1 MSENIE
7 QQVTRGLGATTQTN
21 PSVSSTPKKSYDFPT
36 ETITLPSQGLGYPEG
51 HPLSKGEI
59 TIKLMTAK
67 EEDIL
72 ASPNLIK
79 KGILLDKLLEA
90 VVIEDGVK
98 ADDLLIGDKNAILI
112 ASRVLSYGPDYT
124 VQITDPITEDIV
136 NYTVDMSQLKTK
148 EIDFSKLNRKNEYEF
163 ILKNGTKLTFQLLTH
178 GIEKKIDADLNA
190 ISKINKDNTSEITTR
205 LRYIIT
211 SVNGER
217 DLGAIAKFVNNQFL
231 ASDSRIFRNHIKD
244 ITPDI
249 DFTFD
254 YVSPITGEKE
264 ALQVPFGLDFF
275 YPSI

>member
-7 QQVTRGLGATTQTN
+7 QQVTRGLGTTTQTN

>member
-1 MSENIE
+1 MEQNIE
-7 QQVTRGLGATTQTN
+7 QQVTRGLGATTQST
-21 PSVSSTPKKSYDFPT
+21 PSVSSKKSYDFPT

-51 HPLSKGEI
+51 HPLTKGEI

-90 VVIEDGVK
+90 VVVEDGVK

-112 ASRVLSYGPDYT
+112 ASRVLSYGPEYT
-124 VQITDPITEDIV
+124 VQITDPITEDV
-136 NYTVDMSQLKTK
+136 VSYVVDMSSLKTK
-148 EIDFSKLNRKNEYEF
+148 EIDFSKLSRKNEYDF
-163 ILKNGTKLTFQLLTH
+163 VLKNGTKLTFQLLTH
-178 GIEKKIDADLNA
+178 GLEKKIDADLNA
-190 ISKINKDNTSEITTR
+190 ISKINKDNSSEITTR

-217 DLGAIAKFVNNQFL
+217 DLGAIAKFINNQFL
-231 ASDSRIFRNHIKD
+231 ASDSRVFRNHIKD

-249 DFTFD
+249 DFTFE
-254 YVSPITGEKE
+254 YVSPITGERE

>member
-7 QQVTRGLGATTQTN
+7 QQVTRGLGATTQTT

-36 ETITLPSQGLGYPEG
+36 ETITLPSQGLGYSEG
-51 HPLSKGEI
+51 HPLSKGEV

-124 VQITDPITEDIV
+124 VQVTDPITEDVV

-148 EIDFSKLNRKNEYEF
+148 EIDFSKLNRNNEYEF
-163 ILKNGTKLTFQLLTH
+163 TLKNGTKLTYQLLTH
-178 GIEKKIDADLNA
+178 GLEKKIDADLNA

-217 DLGAIAKFVNNQFL
+217 DLGTIAKFVNNQFL
-231 ASDSRIFRNHIKD
+231 ASDSRVFRNHIKD